1 MSNPTL
7 KRLKILLNLKK
18 LIGELSLKND
28 EALVKKIKFLLKIF
42 LKP

>member
-1 MSNPTL
+1 MSSPTL
-7 KRLKILLNLKK
+7 KRLKILLSLKK

-28 EALVKKIKFLLKIF
+28 EVLVKKIKFLMKIF